1 MVKEKKEEAEDVES
15 EEKVEAE
22 VSEEPVEDVEELKT
36 EETGKEEAEEEAPEE
51 AAEVAEEEKE
61 KPAEE
66 KEAEKPKEKKAEED
80 IVEEKFYTVPL
91 GKAWIMPPR
100 KRAPRAVR
108 MLKAFIT
115 KHMKLESRKETEE
128 EEEESRLIIS
138 NEVNLR
144 IWNRGIEK
152 PPRKIRVRAAKD
164 KEGTVT
170 VYLAEGE

>member
-1 MVKEKKEEAEDVES
+1 MVNEKKEEAEDVEA
-15 EEKVEAE
+15 EEKTEE
-22 VSEEPVEDVEELKT
+22 VSEEPIEDVEELKT
-36 EETGKEEAEEEAPEE
+36 EEAEREQTEEEMPEE
-51 AAEVAEEEKE
+51 TAEVTEEEQKE
-61 KPAEE
+61 PTEE
-66 KEAEKPKEKKAEED
+66 EEVEKPKGKKTEEED

-91 GKAWIMPPR
+91 GKAWITPPR
-100 KRAPRAVR
+100 KRAPRAIR

-128 EEEESRLIIS
+128 EEEESRLVIS